1 MSISEMKLA
10 IYESYSNGEISKDTA
25 IRLIN
30 SFEKA
35 SINNKLDTV
44 FESVDNAESSFM
56 ETAIKYST
64 GEVSQEIFEAEAK
77 SFADKIK
84 DAWEAFKKW
93 LKGLIGKITG
103 NSPKDTNISIHE
115 WKYKAMQQCASDL
128 SRASSKKF
136 RGDDSYDWMIVE
148 YVCEAEDNFAM
159 QKKKDSKKKINV
171 SAKKIHDLDE
181 KIHKYCDKI
190 TSNAESASGTMK
202 NKIMKSIRGISNK
215 STSIDN
221 MVYGLSFGAGS
232 NTSMQNLNDELQRQ
246 SIQQANDMAMRQSI
260 NSANMSMSLAAS
272 GGMNPYMYGMM

>member
-1 MSISEMKLA
+1 MSVSEMKLA

-30 SFEKA
+30 SFEES
-35 SINNKLDTV
+35 SINYKFNTI

-56 ETAIKYST
+56 EAAIKYSV
-64 GEVSQEIFEAEAK
+64 GDVSQEFFEAEAK
-77 SFADKIK
+77 SFVDKIK

-103 NSPKDTNISIHE
+103 NSPKDTDISIHE
-115 WKYKAMQQCASDL
+115 WKYKAMKQCVSDL
-128 SRASSKKF
+128 SSASSKKF
-136 RGDDSYDWMIVE
+136 RGDDTYDWTIVE
-148 YVCEAEDNFAM
+148 CVKEAEDNFAL

-171 SAKKIHDLDE
+171 SAKKIHNLDE
-181 KIHKYCDKI
+181 KIHKYCEKI
-190 TSNAESASGTMK
+190 TSNAESASGSMK
-202 NKIMKSIRGISNK
+202 KQVMKSIRGISNK

-221 MVYGLSFGAGS
+221 TVYGLSFGTNA
-232 NTSMQNLNDELQRQ
+232 NNAMQNLNDEVQRQ

-260 NSANMSMSLAAS
+260 NAANMSMSLAAS